1 MFSLI
6 TLQYIVQTNLVKLFS
21 EKNWFIDSVNS
32 SIIPFLASC
41 ALLFLVFILSST
53 FSAKLRSLPAMSIPL
68 LLLYSISWSCFVLI
82 GSILL
87 FEKAAMQVSMI
98 ASVMQ
103 MSVCMALSL
112 YACCLKEHFSTG
124 YSHL

>member
-32 SIIPFLASC
+32 SFIPFLSTC

-53 FSAKLRSLPAMSIPL
+53 FGIKLRSLPAMSIPL

-87 FEKAAMQVSMI
+87 FEKDAMQVSMI
-98 ASVMQ
+98 ASVM
-103 MSVCMALSL
+103 
-112 YACCLKEHFSTG
+112 
-124 YSHL
+124 